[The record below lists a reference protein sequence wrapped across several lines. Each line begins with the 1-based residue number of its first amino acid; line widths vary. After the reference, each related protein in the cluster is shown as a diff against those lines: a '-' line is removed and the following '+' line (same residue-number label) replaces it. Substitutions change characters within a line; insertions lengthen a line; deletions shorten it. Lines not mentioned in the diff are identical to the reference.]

1 MLVLYRKYRPQT
13 FAEIVGQEH
22 VIQTLT
28 NAISSGIISH
38 SYLFA
43 GPRGSGKTTI
53 ARLLAK
59 SLNCQRRGDTSYW
72 LQEGRKQKSLNNTFK
87 APDGWEYEPCNKCD
101 SCLEIANGNSID
113 LIEIDAASH
122 RGIDEIRELR
132 DGIKFAPTKS
142 KYKVFII
149 DESHQLTKEAS
160 NALLKTLEE
169 PPGHAI
175 FILATTE
182 IHKMIPTIISRCQRF
197 DFKKLT
203 LLEIVKRLETIAG
216 KEKVKVEKPALE
228 LIALNSGG
236 SLRDGESL
244 LDQVLTFAGVS
255 GGQKEIKAEDIKNLL
270 GLVEINMVSNFCD
283 FLIKKQ
289 APQAIKF
296 LNEIMD
302 RGADLQE
309 FAKALIN
316 YLRQSLI
323 LKITGPETTNPIITG
338 LTKEEFQK
346 LQNQTA
352 SFKEEDLRKTINL
365 FLEAENKMK
374 YSPIPQLPLE
384 LAIIESCERDEPKN
398 G

>member
-1 MLVLYRKYRPQT
+1 MSLVLYRKYRPQT

-22 VIQTLT
+22 IIQTLA

-38 SYLFA
+38 SYLFT

-59 SLNCQRRGDTSYW
+59 SLNCQN
-72 LQEGRKQKSLNNTFK
+72 RKEKEF
-87 APDGWEYEPCNKCD
+87 EPCNKCD
-101 SCLEIANGNSID
+101 SCLEIANGHSID

-122 RGIDEIRELR
+122 RGIDEMRELR

-169 PPGHAI
+169 PPGHAV

-182 IHKMIPTIISRCQRF
+182 AHKMIPTIISRCQRF
-197 DFKKLT
+197 DFRKLT
-203 LLEIVKRLETIAG
+203 LPEIVKRLETICG
-216 KEKVKVEKPALE
+216 KEKVKIEKSALE

-236 SLRDGESL
+236 ALRDGESL
-244 LDQVLTFAGVS
+244 LDQVLTFSGVS
-255 GGQKEIKAEDIKNLL
+255 GSKSEIKAEDIKNLL
-270 GLVEINMVSNFCD
+270 GLVEVKMVSDFCD

-289 APQAIKF
+289 ASQAIRF
-296 LNEIMD
+296 LNEITD
-302 RGADLQE
+302 RGADIQE

-316 YLRQSLI
+316 YLRQALI
-323 LKITGPETTNPIITG
+323 LKVSGAESGNPIIAG

-346 LQNQTA
+346 LQSQTA
-352 SFKEEDLRKTINL
+352 GFKENELHGIINS
-365 FLEAENKMK
+365 FLEAENKMR
-374 YSPIPQLPLE
+374 YSPITQLPLE
-384 LAIIESCERDEPKN
+384 LAIIEITEPKE
-398 G
+398 